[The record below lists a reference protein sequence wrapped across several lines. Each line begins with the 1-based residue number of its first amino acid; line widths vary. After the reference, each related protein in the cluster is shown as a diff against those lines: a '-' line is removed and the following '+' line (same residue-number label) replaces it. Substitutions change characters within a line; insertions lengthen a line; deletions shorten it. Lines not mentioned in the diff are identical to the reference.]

1 MGHCGVKRRHDFTLA
16 GPENGRFLLGSSTS
30 RGCQESS
37 RRIFFL
43 WASEITVNDTN
54 IHAVFS
60 FKKTVNELYLT
71 ENYLPRLVK
80 WNWMLAG

>member
-30 RGCQESS
+30 RSCQESS

-43 WASEITVNDTN
+43 SASKITVNDTN
-54 IHAVFS
+54 IHAVFLL
-60 FKKTVNELYLT
+60 KKSGNELYLT
-71 ENYLPRLVK
+71 ENYFLRLVK
-80 WNWMLAG
+80 WNWIC